1 MGDAKVPAA
10 EAPVTKTAP
19 APVVEKP
26 SRSTPV
32 LPFSQESI
40 QSAAAILR
48 TIFTSFSTA
57 REERKGTAY
66 RQLQRDLSAHA
77 DVLILSGQI
86 TLPQI
91 IDTMQKMEE
100 YLGTGEAED
109 SGQDASEVLHR
120 WLSGEDQSDFDQK
133 PEATQ

>member
-1 MGDAKVPAA
+1 MGDPPKS
-10 EAPVTKTAP
+10 
-19 APVVEKP
+19 KP
-26 SRSTPV
+26 EDVDPKKR
-32 LPFSQESI
+32 
-40 QSAAAILR
+40 AAAAQVLR
-48 TIFTSFSTA
+48 DIFSSFSVA

-100 YLGTGEAED
+100 YLGSGEHEDTGE
-109 SGQDASEVLHR
+109 DASVRLMK
-120 WLSGEDQSDFDQK
+120 WLNGEDAEEFD
-133 PEATQ
+133 ATT

>member
-1 MGDAKVPAA
+1 MTPA
-10 EAPVTKTAP
+10 
-19 APVVEKP
+19 
-26 SRSTPV
+26 
-32 LPFSQESI
+32 LPFSRERVNE
-40 QSAAAILR
+40 AAQILR
-48 TIFTSFSTA
+48 NIFVSFSAA
-57 REERKGTAY
+57 REERKGAAY
-66 RQLQRDLSAHA
+66 RQLQRDLSANA

-120 WLSGEDQSDFDQK
+120 WLMGEDQTDFDK
-133 PEATQ
+133 VEVSATT